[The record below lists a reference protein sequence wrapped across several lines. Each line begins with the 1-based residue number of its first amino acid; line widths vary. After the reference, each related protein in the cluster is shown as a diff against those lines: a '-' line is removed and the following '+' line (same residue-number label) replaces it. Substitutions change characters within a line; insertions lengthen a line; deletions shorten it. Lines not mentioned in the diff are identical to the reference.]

1 MAPCSRSKPA
11 NQPAPAQ
18 PAPIEEVINLDILD
32 PSDDEDKDTLPVPT
46 KAWTTSAGGGAQ
58 GDETTHVAPII
69 KLAVKS
75 NRALD
80 IDLVFTCNKNQPL
93 VCKFCK

>member
-46 KAWTTSAGGGAQ
+46 KA
-58 GDETTHVAPII
+58 
-69 KLAVKS
+69 
-75 NRALD
+75 
-80 IDLVFTCNKNQPL
+80 
-93 VCKFCK
+93 